1 MSTGVT
7 PTVARYHP
15 APTGLRVIEVST
27 ADLGAVA
34 AQVVAD
40 HVQSHPNGVLG
51 IATGS
56 SPLHLYAALARRRS
70 EGLATEGLTLA
81 ALDEYVG
88 IDPGDQRSY
97 YSYALRHV
105 AVPLGVPPARLH
117 VPSGSTQDDAR
128 RYEATLRDL
137 GGVGLQ
143 IVGIGRNAHLGFNEP
158 GSSRDSRTRVVC
170 LAEDTRAAN
179 ARYFGGELD
188 AVPTLAIT
196 QGIATILAA
205 ERIVMVASGAQKA
218 VGLHAAL
225 HGPVTTAVPA
235 SFLQTHPSVT
245 VIADHSAL
253 DPRS

>member
-1 MSTGVT
+1 MSTCSCHTQGDGT
-7 PTVARYHP
+7 
-15 APTGLRVIEVST
+15 APTGPRVVAAAAREV
-27 ADLGAVA
+27 GAVA
-34 AQVVAD
+34 AQIVAD
-40 HVQSHPNGVLG
+40 HVRSFPGGVLG
-51 IATGS
+51 IATGW
-56 SPLHLYAALARRRS
+56 SPLHLYAALARQRS
-70 EGLATEGLTLA
+70 GGLATEGLTLA

-88 IDPGDQRSY
+88 VDPGDPRSY
-97 YSYALRHV
+97 RSYALHHV
-105 AVPLGVPPARLH
+105 AEPLGIPATRVH
-117 VPSGSTQDDAR
+117 VPSGSTQQDAD
-128 RYEATLRDL
+128 RYEATLREL
-137 GGVGLQ
+137 GGVSLQ
-143 IVGIGRNAHLGFNEP
+143 VVGIGRNGHLGFNEP

-205 ERIVMVASGAQKA
+205 ERIVMVASGAHKA
-218 VGLHAAL
+218 GALHAAL